1 MTDARLLTLVQW
13 LSPGFPVGAFS
24 WSHGVET
31 AIADGWIGG
40 AGDLRDWLAD
50 LLEHGSGRSDAIWL
64 RLAMAGFDDAALAR
78 SYCPSAERLA
88 EADRQGAA
96 FARQAREVWDTGTP
110 DAPLP
115 LAVGH
120 AAGVL
125 RMDAEAVVPLYLS
138 AFVANLVAGAQRLM
152 PLGQTQAQAIAAGLH
167 PLCLSVAKG
176 TRGATLDDIES
187 CAVWSEI
194 AAMRHETLQPRL
206 FQS

>member
-64 RLAMAGFDDAALAR
+64 RMAAAGFDDVTLAR
-78 SYCPSAERLA
+78 SYQPSAERLA

-96 FARQAREVWDTGTP
+96 FARLAREVWDTGTP

-125 RMDAEAVVPLYLS
+125 RMDTEAVVPLYLS
-138 AFVANLVAGAQRLM
+138 AFVANLVTGAQRLM
-152 PLGQTQAQAIAAGLH
+152 PLGQTSAQATIAALH
-167 PLCLSVAKG
+167 PLCLSVAAG
-176 TRGATLDDIES
+176 TRGATLDDIGS
-187 CAVWSEI
+187 CAIRAEI